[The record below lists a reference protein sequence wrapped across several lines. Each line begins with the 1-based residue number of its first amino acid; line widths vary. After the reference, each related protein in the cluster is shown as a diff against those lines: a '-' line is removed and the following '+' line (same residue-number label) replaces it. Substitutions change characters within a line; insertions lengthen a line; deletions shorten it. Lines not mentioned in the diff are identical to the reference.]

1 MNRTYRGDWNS
12 EYGKQRLNLPLLSN
26 VEVRFVRKPVCRL
39 VLRIPCVANRVN
51 SKTERSAATDIARVT
66 TGTDIVEIQP
76 RAISNGYCKL
86 ALTAE
91 SGSGSDWDTM
101 IGSRSLTI
109 YKFSP
114 LLHRD
119 SQLVVPMIPN

>member
-1 MNRTYRGDWNS
+1 M
-12 EYGKQRLNLPLLSN
+12 SN

-76 RAISNGYCKL
+76 RVISNGYCKL